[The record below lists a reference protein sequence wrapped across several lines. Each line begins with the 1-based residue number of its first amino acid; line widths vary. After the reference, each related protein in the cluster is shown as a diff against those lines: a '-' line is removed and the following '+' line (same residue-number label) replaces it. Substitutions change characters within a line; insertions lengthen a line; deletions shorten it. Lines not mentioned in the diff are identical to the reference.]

1 MKPSK
6 QEYESAINA
15 NKIHKTNIALEREGI
30 DKHLDIILTMRKRI
44 QEYEKYIEHNNELI
58 MKYEFYEEYE
68 RMNKINEQ
76 KNLS

>member
-15 NKIHKTNIALEREGI
+15 NKIHKTNIALEREDI
-30 DKHLDIILTMRKRI
+30 DRHLDTILTMRKRI
-44 QEYEKYIEHNNELI
+44 QEYEKYIEHNNEI
-58 MKYEFYEEYE
+58 IVKYELYEEYE
-68 RMNKINEQ
+68 RMNEVDEQ

>member
-15 NKIHKTNIALEREGI
+15 NKIHKMNIIKEREDI

-44 QEYEKYIEHNNELI
+44 QDYERYIEYNNELI
-58 MKYEFYEEYE
+58 MKYEFYEEHE
-68 RMNKINEQ
+68 K
-76 KNLS
+76 KV